1 MKIYNIES
9 RCAPETIKPTG
20 RHPGATQKRYPI
32 RHGKEYMQL
41 KTTKPGNRLEQ
52 FQLELDTLYIH
63 VLGQVGETDAHY
75 IRRVVAMKNLLE
87 ICGRILIFGGAVF
100 WNPIAL
106 IVGVL
111 ALSASQIIES
121 MEIGHNVLHGQYDF
135 INDPK
140 LNSKTYEWDV
150 VVPAAQWKHSHN
162 VVHHDKANIIGRDYD
177 IGYGSIR
184 ITGDLKWNLSHS
196 WQVLTA
202 LFMALEFQHLAALH
216 DGRAAEFVL
225 PKAWR
230 PPSVDPRP
238 PWSFLLDKLREYRRK
253 AVPKVFRDYV
263 FYPALAGPFFVYVL
277 VANLGARA
285 LTNMWLFSVIFCGHF
300 TDNVLFFKAEQ
311 CENESRG
318 QWYLRQI
325 LSTGNIEGS
334 ALFYFM
340 TGHLSHHIE
349 HHLFPDIPGHRY
361 PEMAVEVRKICAR
374 YGIPYETGPFI
385 QQFLNVLK
393 RIVIFSFPK
402 TKETHRREPF
412 DIARMYEKLDDRDCG
427 IEASKQI
434 ASDFLSLDSEGMPLK
449 REVEITFTES
459 NRTVM
464 ASTSESILASAE
476 LNGLSPQFG
485 CRRGICHTCKIT
497 KNSGRVLDQ
506 NTGIQSGDGRELIR
520 ICVNSPLTDL
530 CIEL

>member
-1 MKIYNIES
+1 
-9 RCAPETIKPTG
+9 
-20 RHPGATQKRYPI
+20 
-32 RHGKEYMQL
+32 MQSAIARPV
-41 KTTKPGNRLEQ
+41 TRLEQ
-52 FQLELDTLYIH
+52 FQLELDALYKK

-75 IRRVVAMKNLLE
+75 IRRVLAIKTLLE
-87 ICGRILIFGGAVF
+87 ITGRLLIFSGAVF

-106 IVGVL
+106 IIGVL

-150 VVPAAQWKHSHN
+150 VVPAAHWKHSHN

-202 LFMALEFQHLAALH
+202 LFMALDFQHLAALH
-216 DGRAAEFVL
+216 DGRTAEYVL

-230 PPSVDPRP
+230 PPAIEARP
-238 PWSFLLDKLREYRRK
+238 PWSALAAKLREYRQK
-253 AVPKVFRDYV
+253 ALVKMLRDYV
-263 FYPALAGPFFVYVL
+263 LYPALAGPLFLYVL
-277 VANLGARA
+277 VANLVARA
-285 LTNMWLFSVIFCGHF
+285 LTNIWQFAIIFCGHF
-300 TDNVLFFKAEQ
+300 TDNVLFFKPQQ

-349 HHLFPDIPGHRY
+349 HHLFPDVPGHRY

-374 YGIPYETGPFI
+374 YGVPYVTGPFLK
-385 QQFLNVLK
+385 QFLNVLK
-393 RIVIFSFPK
+393 RIVIFSFPN
-402 TKETHRREPF
+402 TKEMPRQEVF
-412 DIARMYEKLDDRDCG
+412 DIARMYESAEDAEGEKNYRAAIACNVLLP
-427 IEASKQI
+427 EPESPPLKHEVQI
-434 ASDFLSLDSEGMPLK
+434 AFTQSK
-449 REVEITFTES
+449 RAVAAS
-459 NRTVM
+459 PSRT
-464 ASTSESILASAE
+464 ILASAE
-476 LNGLSPQFG
+476 LHGLSPYFG
-485 CRRGICHTCKIT
+485 CRRGICHTCKVT
-497 KNSGRVLDQ
+497 KLSGRVRDR
-506 NTGIQSGDGRELIR
+506 NTGIESGDGRELIR
-520 ICVNSPLTDL
+520 ICVSAPISDL

>member
-1 MKIYNIES
+1 MS
-9 RCAPETIKPTG
+9 ETTHFSE
-20 RHPGATQKRYPI
+20 RHPGTEQKQTLIQR
-32 RHGKEYMQL
+32 GKQKMQS
-41 KTTKPGNRLEQ
+41 KTTIPGNRLEQ
-52 FQLELDTLYIH
+52 FQLELDELYKH

-87 ICGRILIFGGAVF
+87 LGGRILIFGAAVF
-100 WNPIAL
+100 WNPVAL

-135 INDPK
+135 LNDPK

-150 VVPAAQWKHSHN
+150 VVPAAHWKHSHN

-177 IGYGSIR
+177 IGYGTVR

-216 DGRAAEFVL
+216 DGRCAEFLL

-230 PPSVDPRP
+230 PPAVDPRP
-238 PWSFLLDKLREYRRK
+238 PWSFLLDKIREYRRK

-277 VANLGARA
+277 VANLAARA
-285 LTNMWLFSVIFCGHF
+285 LTNIWLFSVIFCGHF
-300 TDNVLFFKAEQ
+300 TDNLLFFKPEQ
-311 CENESRG
+311 CENECRG
-318 QWYLRQI
+318 RWYLRQI

-374 YGIPYETGPFI
+374 HGIPYATGPFLK
-385 QQFLNVLK
+385 QFLNVLK
-393 RIVIFSFPK
+393 RIVIFSFPN
-402 TKETHRREPF
+402 TQETYRREPF
-412 DIARMYEKLDDRDCG
+412 DMARMYEKLDDRDRVR
-427 IEASKQI
+427 EDSKRI
-434 ASDFLSLDSEGMPLK
+434 ASDFLSPESERIPVK
-449 REVEITFTES
+449 QEVEILFMES
-459 NRTVM
+459 KRTVK

-476 LNGLSPQFG
+476 LIGLSPQFG
-485 CRRGICHTCKIT
+485 CRRGICHTCKVT
-497 KNSGRVLDQ
+497 KNSGRVLDR
-506 NTGIQSGDGRELIR
+506 NTGIESGDGREQIR
-520 ICVNSPLTDL
+520 ICVNSPLTDV